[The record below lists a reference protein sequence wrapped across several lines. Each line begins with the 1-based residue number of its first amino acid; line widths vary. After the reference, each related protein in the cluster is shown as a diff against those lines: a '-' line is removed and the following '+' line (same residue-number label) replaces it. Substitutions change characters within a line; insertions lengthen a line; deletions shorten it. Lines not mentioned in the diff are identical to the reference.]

1 MTLKQIDKMQKLYE
15 EMAQAESDSKAK
27 KRLMQTSEMLAEF
40 YNFVVDAQELLCCEI
55 LPYDSNLAKQ
65 IKRIK

>member
-1 MTLKQIDKMQKLYE
+1 MTLKQIDKMQKLYD
-15 EMAQAESDSKAK
+15 EMEQAESNPNAK
-27 KRLMQTSEMLAEF
+27 KRLLKTSEMLAEF